1 MRKHIDAI
9 NGFRAVAFIVIF
21 LSHSGVIWHDF
32 GALSVSFFLVLS
44 GFITFY
50 SIPNSYRLKDKL
62 KSEISE
68 EN

>member
-1 MRKHIDAI
+1 MKQSIEAI
-9 NGFRAVAFIVIF
+9 KGLRAVAFIVIF

-50 SIPNSYRLKDKL
+50 AHE
-62 KSEISE
+62 SEGMI
-68 EN
+68 